1 MDEMNIVTAVFADG
15 SNNTFANENLY
26 QYDYGQIL
34 KIEGAELPSTFT
46 VEFCNVG
53 DEETIQQIGSAD
65 GVTIPDNFLQ
75 TGKDIEAYIFLHTGE
90 DDGETEYKITILVY
104 PKPEQGD
111 EEPTPAQQSVIDQ
124 LIVALNS
131 GVEHVDAVAEQM
143 EESQITVSVEDGI
156 LTFKRGANS

>member
-1 MDEMNIVTAVFADG
+1 MNDMNIVTAVFESG

-34 KIEGAELPSTFT
+34 KVEGVDLPSAYT
-46 VEFCNVG
+46 VEFCNEG
-53 DEETIQQIGSAD
+53 DETTISQIGNAD
-65 GVTIPDNFLQ
+65 GVSIPDNFLQ
-75 TGKDIEAYIFLHTGE
+75 TGKNIEAYIFLHTGD

-104 PKPEQGD
+104 QKPEQSD

-124 LIVALNS
+124 LIVALND

-143 EESQITVSVEDGI
+143 EESQIIVSVEDGI

>member
-1 MDEMNIVTAVFADG
+1 MDEMNIVTATFENG
-15 SNNTFANENLY
+15 SNNTFANDNLY

-34 KIEGAELPSTFT
+34 KIEGVELPAAYT

-53 DEETIQQIGSAD
+53 DEETISQIGNAD
-65 GVTIPDNFLQ
+65 GVSIPDNFLQ
-75 TGKDIEAYIFLHTGE
+75 SGKNIEAYIFLHAG
-90 DDGETEYKITILVY
+90 DSDGETEYKITILVY
-104 PKPEQGD
+104 SKPEQGD
-111 EEPTPAQQSVIDQ
+111 KEPTPAQQSVIDQ

>member
-1 MDEMNIVTAVFADG
+1 MGEMNIVTAVFANG

-34 KIEGAELPSTFT
+34 KIEGVELPVAYT

-53 DEETIQQIGSAD
+53 DEETISQIGNAD
-65 GVTIPDNFLQ
+65 GVSIPDNFLQ
-75 TGKDIEAYIFLHTGE
+75 SGKDIEAYIFLHTS
-90 DDGETEYKITILVY
+90 DSDGETKYKITILVY
-104 PKPEQGD
+104 SKPEQGD

-124 LIVALNS
+124 LIVALSS
-131 GVEHVDAVAEQM
+131 GVEHVDAVAEQV